1 MQPRRVVQ
9 FLGEKLLLRN
19 DRIEAATRA
28 FREAELVTGA
38 GLGVGRALELQA
50 LSSSRANGAPL
61 TAEAAAGK
69 APRKGGATV
78 QVGATAQGGLLAAAD
93 SAADAD
99 PEAQLPNPLAAAGSM
114 VGTS

>member
-1 MQPRRVVQ
+1 
-9 FLGEKLLLRN
+9 LGEKLLLRN

-38 GLGVGRALELQA
+38 GLGVGRAFELQA

-69 APRKGGATV
+69 APRK
-78 QVGATAQGGLLAAAD
+78 GGLLAAAD

-114 VGTS
+114 VGTF